1 MTHRHMPELVK
12 VARTVDEPDYNA
24 ATVVNAE
31 NSLLNRGR
39 GAPKQTIGVDVN
51 HKQD

>member
-31 NSLLNRGR
+31 KLAAEPWTGSAEADHRRGR
-39 GAPKQTIGVDVN
+39 EP
-51 HKQD
+51 